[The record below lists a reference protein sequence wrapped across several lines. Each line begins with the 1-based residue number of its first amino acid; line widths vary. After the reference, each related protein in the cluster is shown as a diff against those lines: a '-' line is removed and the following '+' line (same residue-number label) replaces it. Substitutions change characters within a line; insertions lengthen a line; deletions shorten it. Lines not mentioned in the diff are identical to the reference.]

1 MGTKINLGSLYIDM
15 KQHLRVQ
22 FSTSCLSLVVLDRG
36 NVYQLVYVLE
46 NGKIIP
52 KLNVCCFL
60 LLHTF
65 MLENSVHTDA
75 KSWEALH
82 YPLWEPSVHGL
93 HRLIIPAREDS
104 KGLMSVW

>member
-22 FSTSCLSLVVLDRG
+22 FSTSCLSLVVWTG
-36 NVYQLVYVLE
+36 VMFINWC
-46 NGKIIP
+46 IP

-93 HRLIIPAREDS
+93 HRLIIPA
-104 KGLMSVW
+104 